1 MTDILNTSS
10 DLPGDDPGS
19 LLSKQEDDK
28 AGYRVLARKYRPTNF
43 KQLIG
48 QAALVRTLSNA
59 IDSGRIAHA
68 FILTGVRG
76 VGKTTTARIIAR
88 ALNCTG
94 HGGEGGPTI
103 EPCGVCD
110 NCQSI
115 SEDRHV
121 DVIEMDAA
129 SRTGIDDVRELIEG
143 VRYRPVSARYKVYII
158 DEVHMLSR
166 QAFNGLLKTL
176 EEPPEHVIF
185 IFATTEIRRVPVTV
199 LSRCQRFD
207 LRRVDMAELTSH
219 FKNIAKQESVGI
231 EDEAVAIIARAADGS
246 VRDGLSLLDQAIA
259 LAGGTVTAEQIRD
272 MLGLADR
279 NAVFDLFDQLMSG
292 DIAGALD
299 RFETMYRDGAD
310 PVIVLQDL
318 LDVTYWLTRVKVAPI
333 IAEASG
339 VPEAERT
346 RGAAMAASLPMPVL
360 TRNWQMLLKGL
371 GETQH
376 ASVPMQAAE
385 MTLIR
390 IAYAA
395 DVPPPADLVRK
406 LQKNGANAQTQPVPS
421 APPQPSTSP
430 PTTPMTAQIIPVPQV
445 RPELVPDKNPDEGQF
460 AAPVFD
466 PDDDSGGD
474 LDADID
480 APVEMV
486 ESAPPANFKAA
497 VKLFEDNR
505 EGILTKHL
513 RHDLHLVRY
522 EIGNIEFRPT
532 EFTPKDM
539 ANKLSQHLSTWTGMR
554 WMVSVSQELGDP
566 TLAEQQDAFEAEQ
579 LKSAESHP
587 LVDAVRSHFPGAT
600 VNRVTVRDTAM
611 AENST
616 GAKPDLAVPGLS
628 KGELRK

>member
-103 EPCGVCD
+103 DPCGVCD

-430 PTTPMTAQIIPVPQV
+430 PTTPMTAQIIPVPQA